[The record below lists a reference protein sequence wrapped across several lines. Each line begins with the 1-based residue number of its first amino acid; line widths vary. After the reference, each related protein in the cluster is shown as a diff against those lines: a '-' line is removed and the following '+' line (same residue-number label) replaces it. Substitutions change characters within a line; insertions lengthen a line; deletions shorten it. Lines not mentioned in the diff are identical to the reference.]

1 MASAHAGSLPSPS
14 YHQKMALHLSWSEDD
29 IRRLRAGFDS
39 HTLPDK
45 EFNHAAHI
53 AVGATY
59 VCELGAEG
67 ALGHMREALP
77 RYNVSQGGE
86 NTDTRGYHETLTR
99 FWVERL
105 AEFLAT
111 QPVSAS
117 IEERC
122 LSAVAHFGH
131 KAKLFEEYY
140 TFNVVQS
147 LEARRG
153 WVAPDRPPVK

>member
-1 MASAHAGSLPSPS
+1 MAP
-14 YHQKMALHLSWSEDD
+14 HLSWTTDD
-29 IRRLRAGFDS
+29 IRRLRSGFDDQS
-39 HTLPDK
+39 LPGA
-45 EFNHAAHI
+45 EFTHAAHI

-67 ALGHMREALP
+67 ALAHLREAIP

-105 AEFLAT
+105 AEFLNT
-111 QPVSAS
+111 QTGVGSR
-117 IEERC
+117 EEQA
-122 LSAVAHFGH
+122 LAAVAEFG
-131 KAKLFEEYY
+131 ARNKLFAEYY
-140 TFNVVQS
+140 SFDVVGS

-153 WVAPDRPPVK
+153 WVAPDRTALFPHGRR